1 VAVEEGK
8 KGRRQVRYLYRK
20 LSTMTCGLSF
30 FDGDLAPPDVSFQ
43 IISPSKNFLRRLA
56 VEIRTSQPIDFRCRI
71 MAAPYM
77 PP

>member
-20 LSTMTCGLSF
+20 LSTMTCGLLF

-43 IISPSKNFLRRLA
+43 IISPSKHLIWRLA
-56 VEIRTSQPIDFRCRI
+56 VRVGTPQSLNSWIWT
-71 MAAPYM
+71 MAASLVAL
-77 PP
+77 